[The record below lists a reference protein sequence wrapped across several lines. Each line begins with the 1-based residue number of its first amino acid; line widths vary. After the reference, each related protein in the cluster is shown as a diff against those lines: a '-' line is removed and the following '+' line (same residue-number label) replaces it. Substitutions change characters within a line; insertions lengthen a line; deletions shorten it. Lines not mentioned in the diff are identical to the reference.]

1 MTASGDPARARNALL
16 IASAL
21 AWTLII
27 AAPGTSTWLTHCPV
41 VASPSMSFTA
51 SFRMLLAM
59 NPPISL
65 AAGWIL
71 MMVAMMAPAVIA
83 PVLHVRLRS
92 FRRRRTRA
100 TALVLAAYGAVWMAA
115 GMVLLAIE
123 LAARSFAPQSY
134 WPAAAAGAAAAIWQC
149 SPLKQR
155 CLNRCHL
162 HREIRAF
169 GSAAE
174 LDTIRCGLKHGFWC
188 VGSCWVLMLVPM
200 LLPSGHVLAMV
211 MVSVLMLGDRLEYP
225 ATPAWRWRGLGRL
238 QRIAVARARN
248 RLGELDLI

>member
-21 AWTLII
+21 AWTLIV
-27 AAPGTSTWLTHCPV
+27 AAPGSSTLFSHCPV
-41 VASPSMSFTA
+41 VAFEAMSFAA

-59 NPPISL
+59 NPPFSL

-71 MMVAMMAPAVIA
+71 MLVAMMAPAVIA

-92 FRRRRTRA
+92 FRSRRARA

-115 GMVLLAIE
+115 GGVLLAIE
-123 LAARSFAPQSY
+123 LAAGSLAPQSY
-134 WPAAAAGAAAAIWQC
+134 WPAVAGAVVAAIWQC

-169 GSAAE
+169 GGAAD

-188 VGSCWVLMLVPM
+188 VGSCWAVMLVPM

-211 MVSVLMLGDRLEYP
+211 MVSVLMFGDRLEYP
-225 ATPAWRWRGLGRL
+225 STPSWRWRGLARL
-238 QRIAVARARN
+238 KRIAVTRACS
-248 RLGELDLI
+248 RLNQLDLI